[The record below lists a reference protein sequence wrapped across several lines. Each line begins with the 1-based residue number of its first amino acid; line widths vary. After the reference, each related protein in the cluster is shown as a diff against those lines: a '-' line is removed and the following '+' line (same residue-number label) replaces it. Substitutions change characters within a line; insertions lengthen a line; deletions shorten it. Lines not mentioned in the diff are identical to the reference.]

1 MEFIKDKHDNSKYVD
16 ALFTIA
22 NLARADKDKSTINAT
37 LGTFYGEDEKL
48 LTYPVIFEEESK
60 MLPSQKAGYAQGA
73 QGNKEFNVAIS
84 KFVLDGKVNH
94 SRCLAVAG
102 GTGGISLSISMCL
115 DDGDT
120 IYMPKIA
127 WGNYNLIA
135 KENNLNVINY
145 DPYNIDSLLDAINDD
160 KKTFIVINS
169 PCENPCGCSFEYED
183 WKKLIDKVNTFK
195 NEVII
200 LNDAAYMDYSN
211 NSDYKKYFE
220 LFNNTNRNVLVLI
233 AYSCSKSFSYYG
245 FRLGA
250 LLLINNDE
258 ELLDTLEN
266 QFAKHNRTIWSSVN
280 NGAMIN
286 VANII
291 NNHLDEY
298 LKQKNESVELL
309 RQRSKLF
316 IDEAN
321 ECGLETYPYKEGF
334 FVTLK
339 LENNDVR
346 DIAHQ
351 KLIDNHIY
359 TIKVNN
365 GIRVGICALPLNK
378 IKGLAKRIK
387 EVINI

>member
-16 ALFTIA
+16 ALFTVA

-73 QGNKEFNVAIS
+73 QGNKEFNAAIS

-211 NSDYKKYFE
+211 NLDYKKYFE

-258 ELLDTLEN
+258 ELLDILEN

-359 TIKVNN
+359 
-365 GIRVGICALPLNK
+365 L
-378 IKGLAKRIK
+378 
-387 EVINI
+387 